1 MWDTR
6 SAPVVENVHSQRSA
20 YRATRA
26 YAGKLSQTVASR
38 TRSPMDHSLTPR
50 EIQTR
55 VRAGASIE
63 DLVAESGM
71 PAERIDAFAGPVL
84 AEREHVAQTAQVST
98 VRRRGESGTHRRLG
112 ELIATRLRTRSI
124 DADDV
129 TWDAW
134 RQSDLK
140 WRIIAR
146 LTSNVEA
153 ESRLAEFVFDPKGRF
168 SVAHNSDAR
177 WMIGEEARGDAPPE
191 EENTIDFHDELA
203 LVRATQ
209 PVSHPGDEVPSSEL
223 MHDSNEDTSELDS
236 LYDMLSG
243 ISEDSVRIYTGI
255 LDPVQPEEAPVL
267 APEAQDVEE
276 PVVDEPAGDLTAPE
290 NPAEEAPQ
298 DEVTTV
304 IEEEPVTEV
313 DEPTQDALVE
323 AEDEQQKPSRRRRR
337 AKVPSWDEIMFGGP
351 TK

>member
-1 MWDTR
+1 
-6 SAPVVENVHSQRSA
+6 
-20 YRATRA
+20 
-26 YAGKLSQTVASR
+26 
-38 TRSPMDHSLTPR
+38 MDHSLTPR

-134 RQSDLK
+134 RQPDLK
-140 WRIIAR
+140 WRIVAR
-146 LTSNVEA
+146 LASEVEA
-153 ESRLAEFVFDPKGRF
+153 ESRVAEFVFDPKGRF

-209 PVSHPGDEVPSSEL
+209 PVTHPGDEVPSSEL
-223 MHDSNEDTSELDS
+223 MHDGNEDTSELDS

-255 LDPVQPEEAPVL
+255 LDPVQEEAPV
-267 APEAQDVEE
+267 AVPEVQTDEDPA
-276 PVVDEPAGDLTAPE
+276 VDEPAGDLTAPE

-304 IEEEPVTEV
+304 IEDEPVTEV
-313 DEPTQDALVE
+313 AEPTQDALVE